1 MRIFIAHA
9 IARTYQKIDL
19 VALGSSIDSVS
30 AGGTSSVDC
39 LAYSRCSLQGDAAA
53 FAASQGWT
61 VEGGDAILP
70 LTADN
75 TQRPKQ
81 AVGQDGV
88 KYAELAS
95 LIQTLS
101 R

>member
-1 MRIFIAHA
+1 
-9 IARTYQKIDL
+9 
-19 VALGSSIDSVS
+19 
-30 AGGTSSVDC
+30 
-39 LAYSRCSLQGDAAA
+39 
-53 FAASQGWT
+53 

-70 LTADN
+70 LTSDN